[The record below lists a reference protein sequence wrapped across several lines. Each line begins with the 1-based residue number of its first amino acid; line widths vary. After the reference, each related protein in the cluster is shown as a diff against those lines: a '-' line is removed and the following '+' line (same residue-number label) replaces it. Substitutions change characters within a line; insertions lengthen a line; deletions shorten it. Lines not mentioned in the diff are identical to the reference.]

1 MRLVTKA
8 AVLTVFLA
16 SMAGCVST
24 PQKPYVALAEPAARI
39 TQPSAGKALI
49 YFVRT
54 SNFGWPWPATIF
66 DGDRHIGTL
75 VLEWDKEKNTARKA
89 YMAYEATPGQHMFS
103 VYSENADFLPANV
116 VAGKTYFV
124 HVKSVIGT
132 WKYRFYLV
140 PQQGQ
145 LPQHELNEVIASGR
159 QLVLTPDGVQAAKDS
174 AADFKETKASWWP
187 KYQARPANERLEL
200 RPQDG
205 R

>member
-1 MRLVTKA
+1 MRLVTKT
-8 AVLTVFLA
+8 AVLAVFLA

-24 PQKPYVALAEPAARI
+24 PQKPQVSVVEPAARI
-39 TQPSAGKALI
+39 TKPSPGKALI

-54 SNFGWPWPATIF
+54 SNFGWPWPAVIF
-66 DGDRHIGTL
+66 DGDRHIGTV
-75 VLEWDKEKNTARKA
+75 VLEWDKEKNSAKKA
-89 YMAYEATPGQHMFS
+89 YMAYEAAPGQHMFS
-103 VYSENADFLPANV
+103 VYSENADFMPANV
-116 VAGKTYFV
+116 AAGKTYYV

-159 QLVLTPDGVQAAKDS
+159 QLKLTEDGALWIKENAEDIKKVKD
-174 AADFKETKASWWP
+174 EWWQ

-200 RPQDG
+200 RPEHG